1 MTTAASAEAVA
12 VMLRPCLSL
21 SFVTSLWFSCFIF
34 HFLFLLLLL
43 LFGRT
48 RIALI
53 SCFFFFLSRQ
63 WRENRKKKGKSRCH
77 WLIFGSC
84 FFFPLGAC
92 YSLYFL
98 PYYLPTYIYCVFFPF
113 LFGYTRTHTHII
125 YCLSNDNNNNNKK
138 RGRRKKRKKLWQ
150 SFSEALNHQEQRPR
164 PHTHTHTHI
173 SSRGHVLGVWR
184 ARAL

>member
-12 VMLRPCLSL
+12 VMLRPRLSL

-53 SCFFFFLSRQ
+53 SCFFFFSLPTVA
-63 WRENRKKKGKSRCH
+63 REQEKKRGKQVLLANFRF
-77 WLIFGSC
+77 L

-125 YCLSNDNNNNNKK
+125 YCLSNDNNNNKK